1 MGCKI
6 VDRDKR
12 TICERLDEYL
22 TTMGMN
28 VVVLSKRTGIDYN
41 TLISYR
47 SGRATPGMTNLR
59 LLVAGTGLS
68 ADYWIGTDRR

>member
-1 MGCKI
+1 MGSKI

-22 TTMGMN
+22 TTMGMK

-47 SGRATPGMTNLR
+47 S
-59 LLVAGTGLS
+59 
-68 ADYWIGTDRR
+68 